1 MLIFLCSAHRIDVL
15 KLVHRLVPVD
25 GADCNQYDCPVM
37 HESLFARSGLSL
49 DRLKTFIEI
58 VAAGGIN
65 SGAKGDPN
73 RQSQFSRQLRE
84 LEGFFETELVLR
96 GRGPMRLTPAG
107 RRLHEIANHTFTT
120 LTELQNECAKQPV
133 ELRIG
138 AGESLIHW
146 LLLPKLSQIM
156 ELEPRAQYTFSNLR
170 NDEIV
175 DGVFQGDLDLGLVSR
190 GTLNRQIASIPLGKL
205 RYSLCV
211 PQGLRGKKSRVR
223 RFPLEGLPLAGLG
236 ESPGSQAWELLE
248 KCARKNRCTLDLRAR
263 FSSYPALLKAV
274 HSGQVAAVLPTI
286 ALSQVDP
293 HQVEMVPLPSL
304 SALEREV
311 RLIWSRK
318 MGAVRPNLEPVA
330 HRIAKLLEGVLQVG

>member
-1 MLIFLCSAHRIDVL
+1 MT
-15 KLVHRLVPVD
+15 LVDALVPVD
-25 GADCNQYDCPVM
+25 GADCNQYDSPVM

-49 DRLKTFIEI
+49 DRLKTFSEI
-58 VAAGGIN
+58 VAACGIN
-65 SGAKGDPN
+65 SAAKGDPN

-84 LEGFFETELVLR
+84 LEGFFEIELVVR
-96 GRGPMRLTPAG
+96 GRGPMRLTHAG
-107 RRLHEIANHTFTT
+107 RRLHEIANHTFTA
-120 LTELQNECAKQPV
+120 LIDLQNECARQPAQ
-133 ELRIG
+133 LRIG

-156 ELEPRAQYTFSNLR
+156 GIEPRAQYTFSNLR

-211 PQGLRGKKSRVR
+211 PQGLRAKKPRAK

-248 KCARKNRCTLDLRAR
+248 KYATKSKCKLDLRVR

-318 MGAVRPNLEPVA
+318 MGTVRPNLEPVA
-330 HRIAKLLEGVLQVG
+330 RNLAKLVQGLLECKAG